1 MYSMH
6 VCFSLIRRYVA
17 TSCIVF
23 AGLSVNA
30 IAEPSLTDLPLLAA
44 SDFNLTEYNEHSVPV
59 VLTATRIEQHHADV
73 PASVTVLDH
82 DFIQQ
87 TGAQSLAEVLRHVP
101 GMMVGPDRNNNA
113 DSVQYHGGP
122 TALPKNLQVLLNGRS
137 MYRSGIASVSWYE
150 MPVALEDIRR
160 IEVVRGPNASSYG
173 ANAYQGIINI
183 MTQHPGDSYGSS
195 VALTQGN
202 NGEQD
207 VYAKQGGRFYD
218 TDYRLTFKKKQTD
231 QFVDDFDDKESQFVD
246 FTTHTLLDNRAEMQS
261 FFTLS
266 ESDRGL
272 EITGTLEDLQT
283 NKNRIKETQ
292 LDLGMSYTQDLSSD
306 QQIKVKSY
314 ISGFEQR
321 QPIAVSGVPLAW
333 LDQDLAALY
342 RLNPTAAKQLAQ
354 ADTSNLNL
362 TSVEEQ
368 SLAMAFINRYGANQA
383 LAMTP
388 VSGDIDASI
397 DEYRFDI
404 EAQSTWIVNDN
415 MTWVAGASFRRDII
429 QSDHYLDGQFD
440 NNTQRLFTSLDWKL
454 SQRTLFHTGLMAE
467 KEDHADIVFAPRLS
481 IVHQFKPAH
490 SVRMVYSESVRSPDV
505 FEQHA
510 NWNFMVKNATADGTL
525 HGNTFYQTAQG
536 PGDLDHQ
543 KIQSYEIGYYGL
555 NPNLLHTELDVRIF
569 HEALTDVIYQSIRLD
584 GFETEDDYKIDF
596 TGIEMQAGLSP
607 WHNGRIRMVA
617 AYVDA
622 DTNVTDNERESTL
635 LRIHARNQFN
645 VSFTQ
650 SFDNTTASLHYISNR
665 SYDQMRYDTSKR
677 TEFERLDGRIATTM
691 PLGVVDVQL
700 VLNIQHDLSNQGYV
714 WPESVYEDDTR
725 VLGTMRVNW

>member
-1 MYSMH
+1 MH
-6 VCFSLIRRYVA
+6 ICFPPARRYLAILCLVL
-17 TSCIVF
+17 TV
-23 AGLSVNA
+23 LSSNS
-30 IAEPSLTDLPLLAA
+30 IAESSLTDSPLLAA

-173 ANAYQGIINI
+173 ANAYQAVINI
-183 MTQHPGDSYGSS
+183 ITQHPGDTYGSS

-218 TDYRLTFKKKQTD
+218 TDYRLTYKKKQND
-231 QFVDDFDDKESQFVD
+231 QFVEDFDDKESQFID
-246 FTTHTLLDNRAEMQS
+246 FTTHTLLDNRGELQS
-261 FFTLS
+261 FSTLS
-266 ESDRGL
+266 ESEKGARVSD
-272 EITGTLEDLQT
+272 TLKSLQT
-283 NKNRIKETQ
+283 NKNLIKETQ
-292 LDLGMSYTQDLSSD
+292 LDLGISYTQDLSSN

-321 QPIAVSGVPLAW
+321 QPIAISGVPLSW
-333 LDQDLAALY
+333 LDQDLTALY
-342 RLNPTAAKQLAQ
+342 RLNPTAAKQLAK

-362 TSVEEQ
+362 ATAQEQ
-368 SLAMAFINRYGANQA
+368 SLANAFINHYGANPT
-383 LAMTP
+383 LAMNP
-388 VSGDIDASI
+388 VSGNVNASL

-404 EAQSTWIVNDN
+404 EAQSTWIVNDS

-429 QSDHYLDGQFD
+429 QSDHYLGGEFN
-440 NNTQRLFTSLDWKL
+440 NNTQRLFSSLDWKL

-467 KEDHADIVFAPRLS
+467 KEDHADLVFAPRLS
-481 IVHQFKPAH
+481 LVHQFEPTH

-510 NWNFMVKNATADGTL
+510 NWNFTVENATADATL
-525 HGNTFYQTAQG
+525 NGNTFYQTAQG

-543 KIQSYEIGYYGL
+543 KIQSYEVGYYGL
-555 NPNLLHTELDVRIF
+555 TPNFFNTEVDVRIF
-569 HEALTDVIYQSIRLD
+569 HEALKDVIYQPTRLD

-596 TGIEMQAGLSP
+596 TGIEMQAGFSP
-607 WHNGRIRMVA
+607 WHNGRLRMVA

-645 VSFTQ
+645 VSLIQNFEN
-650 SFDNTTASLHYISNR
+650 NTNASLHYISNR
-665 SYDQMRYDTSKR
+665 SYDQMRNDKSRR
-677 TEFERLDGRIATTM
+677 TELERLDGRIATTL
-691 PLGVVDVQL
+691 PLGEVDVQL
-700 VLNIQHDLSNQGYV
+700 VLSVQHDLSNQGYV
-714 WPESVYEDDTR
+714 WFESVYEDDTR
-725 VLGTMRVNW
+725 IQGTMRVNW